1 MLLWFSADNTQNPPT
16 SEMVHPGNEHWYL
29 ILLRRREPFQHNLDH
44 LLLPETHQYMIIRM
58 NHFHHKTSISLTCLF
73 IILSRINTRLSV
85 FTWAFWKPWGQFS
98 WCFSCPRRH
107 FSKTNGHV
115 ISTFQLAKCK
125 QKRNLSLSY
134 FLLLI
139 VNLTVSFMRLLRNL
153 PDQILFAF

>member
-29 ILLRRREPFQHNLDH
+29 ILLQRREPFQHNLDH

-107 FSKTNGHV
+107 FSKNKRPCDFYLPTCQMQTKAQP
-115 ISTFQLAKCK
+115 ISFIL
-125 QKRNLSLSY
+125 
-134 FLLLI
+134 FI
-139 VNLTVSFMRLLRNL
+139 VNCKLNCQFYAATT
-153 PDQILFAF
+153 